1 MAYNANALVRLSA
14 LKNLAAKTKAEIDNI
29 NTDVSKAIKSLGVSG
44 NTVSFYT
51 SADKSGDAAFTFDF
65 PKELFL
71 DQAKT
76 TFVPK
81 FAFSTETYPGATDPK
96 LAGKPVMV
104 LAVKGQNPDSCT
116 YSFLDMSALV
126 DTYKAKE
133 TGKDASTTIEI
144 AGYEVEVKVNISK
157 EADNILVMKG
167 DGLYV
172 PKAKETDISGKAD
185 KVAEATDGNFAALD
199 ADGNLKDSGKKA
211 ADFVA
216 AEAGKRLMTDAE
228 GTKLG
233 GVAEGA
239 TKVEASET
247 NGNVKINGVD
257 TKVYTEPSN
266 VVHGAIATD
275 TEVTE
280 MLNEVFAAT
289 V

>member
-1 MAYNANALVRLSA
+1 MAYNATALVRLAA
-14 LKNLAAKTKAEIDNI
+14 LKALAAKTKAEIDNI

-44 NTVSFYT
+44 NTVNFYT

-104 LAVKGQNPDSCT
+104 LAVKGQKPDSCT

-126 DTYKAKE
+126 DTYKAKS
-133 TGKDASTTIEI
+133 TGKDASTTITVS
-144 AGYEVEVKVNISK
+144 GYEIEVKVNVSAAAGNALSLK
-157 EADNILVMKG
+157 A

-172 PKAKETDISGKAD
+172 DISGKAD
-185 KVAEATDGNFAALD
+185 KVKNATSGNFSALD
-199 ADGNLKDSGKKA
+199 ANGNLTDSGKKP

-216 AEAGKRLMTDAE
+216 AETGKRLMTDAE

-233 GVAEGA
+233 DIAEGA
-239 TKVEASET
+239 TKVEKSAI
-247 NGNVKINGVD
+247 NGNVKINGVE
-257 TKVYTEPSN
+257 TVVYTEPSD
-266 VVHGAIATD
+266 VIHGTVASDEDVTAML
-275 TEVTE
+275 TEV
-280 MLNEVFAAT
+280 FGA
-289 V
+289 

>member
-1 MAYNANALVRLSA
+1 MAYNATALVRLAA
-14 LKNLAAKTKAEIDNI
+14 LKALAAKTKAEIDNI

-126 DTYKAKE
+126 DTYKAKV
-133 TGKDASTTIEI
+133 TGKDASTTITVS
-144 AGYEVEVKVNISK
+144 GYEIEVKVNVSAAAGNALSLK
-157 EADNILVMKG
+157 A

-172 PKAKETDISGKAD
+172 DISGKAD
-185 KVAEATDGNFAALD
+185 KVKNATSGNFAALD
-199 ADGNLKDSGKKA
+199 ANGNLTDSGKKPV
-211 ADFVA
+211 DFVA
-216 AEAGKRLMTDAE
+216 AETGKRLMTDAE
-228 GTKLG
+228 GTKLDG
-233 GVAEGA
+233 IAEGA
-239 TKVEASET
+239 TKVEKSAT
-247 NGNVKINGVD
+247 NGNVKIGGVE
-257 TKVYTEPSN
+257 TVVYTEPSD
-266 VVHGAIATD
+266 VIHGTVASDEDVTAML
-275 TEVTE
+275 TEV
-280 MLNEVFAAT
+280 FGA
-289 V
+289 

>member
-1 MAYNANALVRLSA
+1 MAYNATALVHLAA
-14 LKNLAAKTKAEIDNI
+14 LKALAAKTKAEIDNI

-81 FAFSTETYPGATDPK
+81 FAFSTETYSGATDPK

-126 DTYKAKE
+126 DTYKAKA
-133 TGKDASTTIEI
+133 TGKDASTTITVS
-144 AGYEVEVKVNISK
+144 GYEIEVKVNVSAAAGNALSLK
-157 EADNILVMKG
+157 A

-172 PKAKETDISGKAD
+172 DISGKAD
-185 KVAEATDGNFAALD
+185 KVKNATSGNFAALD
-199 ADGNLKDSGKKA
+199 ANGNLTDSGKKPV
-211 ADFVA
+211 DFVA
-216 AEAGKRLMTDAE
+216 AETGKRLMTDAE
-228 GTKLG
+228 GTKLDG
-233 GVAEGA
+233 IAEGA
-239 TKVEASET
+239 TKVEKSAT
-247 NGNVKINGVD
+247 NGNVKIGGVE
-257 TKVYTEPSN
+257 TAVYTEPSD
-266 VVHGAIATD
+266 VIHGTVASDEDVTAML
-275 TEVTE
+275 TEV
-280 MLNEVFAAT
+280 FGA
-289 V
+289 